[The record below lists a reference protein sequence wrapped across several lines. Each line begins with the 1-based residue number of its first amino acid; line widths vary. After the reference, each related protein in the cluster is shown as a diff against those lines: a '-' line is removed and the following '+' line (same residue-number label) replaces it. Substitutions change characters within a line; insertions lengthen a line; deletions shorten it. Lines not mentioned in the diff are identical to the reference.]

1 MEVREAV
8 IVDVVRTPFGK
19 RKGALAGWHPTDLLG
34 FTLRGLVDRTGV
46 DPELLDD
53 VVCGCVTQS
62 GEQGCNVGRNAVVAG
77 GLPWTTPSTS
87 VDRQCGSSQQAL
99 HFVAAS
105 VMSGMYDLAIA
116 CGVESMSRA
125 PMASNARG
133 GDGPFSA
140 GYLSA
145 IDNQLWAQF
154 RVAQV
159 LATRSG
165 VTRADMDA
173 YALRSH
179 QRAAEATSSGHFS
192 GEILPVPI
200 KDGSG
205 ALTGEVLD
213 RDEGIRYDASLDRLA
228 ALPPAQSWEPDTA
241 PDITAGNSS
250 SMNDGAAAALIASR
264 DTAERL
270 GLPIRA
276 RLLHFSVAAEDPVL
290 VLSAPNRATRRLL
303 SRTGLSIED
312 FDALECNEAF
322 AAIALMWE
330 REFKPDPARF
340 NPRGGAIA
348 IGHPL
353 GASGVRITATLL
365 NHLEATGG
373 RLGFQTMCEGG
384 GQANC
389 TVIERLG

>member
-1 MEVREAV
+1 MREAV
-8 IVDVVRTPFGK
+8 IVDVTRTAFGK
-19 RKGALAGWHPTDLLG
+19 RKGALAGWHPADLLG
-34 FTLRGLVDRTGV
+34 FTIRQLVDRAGV

-62 GEQGCNVGRNAVVAG
+62 GEQGCNVGRNAVIAG
-77 GLPWTTPSTS
+77 GLPWTLPATT
-87 VDRQCGSSQQAL
+87 VDRQCGSSQQAM

-105 VMSGMYDLAIA
+105 VMSGMYDIAIA
-116 CGVESMSRA
+116 CGVESMTRA

-133 GDGPFSA
+133 GTGPFSPA
-140 GYLSA
+140 FMDV
-145 IDNQLWAQF
+145 IDQRLWAQF

-159 LATRSG
+159 LADRAG
-165 VTRADMDA
+165 VTREELDRF
-173 YALRSH
+173 ALESH
-179 QRAAEATSSGHFS
+179 RRAAEATRSGHFA

-200 KDGSG
+200 KDAEGN
-205 ALTGEVLD
+205 LTGDVLD
-213 RDEGIRYDASLDRLA
+213 RDEGIRYDASLEKLA
-228 ALPPAQSWEPDTA
+228 SLPPAQSWEPETA
-241 PDITAGNSS
+241 KDITAGNASQ
-250 SMNDGAAAALIASR
+250 MTDGAAAMIIADR
-264 DTAERL
+264 ATAERL

-276 RLLHFSVAAEDPVL
+276 RFVHFALAAEDPVL
-290 VLSAPNRATRRLL
+290 VLSAPNPATRKLL
-303 SRTGLSIED
+303 ARSGLRIED
-312 FDALECNEAF
+312 FDVVECNEAF

-330 REFKPDPARF
+330 REFKPDPERF

-353 GASGVRITATLL
+353 GATGVRMTATVL

-384 GQANC
+384 GQAHC